1 MCENQIYLCNSI
13 NSFVLSNKAVAD
25 GSVSYFIDHAV
36 IARVSRYACGIRSN
50 TPYKATNQEH
60 LKRSSQ
66 ASRDLDGKQRLPNAF
81 SIILPK
87 VCW

>member
-1 MCENQIYLCNSI
+1 MSIQSAYVIPI
-13 NSFVLSNKAVAD
+13 NSFILSNKAVAD
-25 GSVSYFIDHAV
+25 GGVSYFTDHAV
-36 IARVSRYACGIRSN
+36 IARVSLYACGAKCH
-50 TPYKATNQEH
+50 TKYDPTNQEH

-66 ASRDLDGKQRLPNAF
+66 ASRDLDGKQRVPNSF